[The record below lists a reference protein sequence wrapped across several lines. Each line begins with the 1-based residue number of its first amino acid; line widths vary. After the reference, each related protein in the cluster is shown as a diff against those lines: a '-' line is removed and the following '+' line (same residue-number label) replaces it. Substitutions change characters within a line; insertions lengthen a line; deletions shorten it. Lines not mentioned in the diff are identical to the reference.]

1 MTCRRPWPAGTATAI
16 GSMPGIDAGE
26 AARTVVGELPQ
37 LPHLPELPDRGVGA
51 DMIGRTAALLVD
63 LAVELVPSGY
73 RVTARPGR
81 DHRHGADLLRT
92 DLDALEEAA
101 DSAGGRP
108 EVIKVQAA
116 GPWTLAAAVELH
128 SGHKVLTDSG
138 AVREFAASLAEG
150 LRVHATEVSRR
161 LGVATVVQLDEPGL
175 PAVLAGSVPTPSGYG
190 TVPAVHEDRAIELLG
205 GVLDA
210 LPAPRIV
217 HCCAPRPP
225 LALLHRAGA
234 DALAVDAELL
244 TGAPRAT
251 IDALGEAWD
260 SGVLM
265 LLGLVPAIEPAV
277 STGGPPTLTGLA
289 MPALDLVDR
298 LGFDRVLLA
307 ERCLPTPSCGLAG
320 ATPSWAR
327 RALTLAREL
336 GQAFVDP
343 PDSWS
348 SRQPQ

>member
-1 MTCRRPWPAGTATAI
+1 MTHQRPWPAGAATAI
-16 GSMPGIDAGE
+16 GSMPGTDALE
-26 AARTVVGELPQ
+26 AARAVVGELPQ
-37 LPHLPELPDRGVGA
+37 LPHLPELPDRGAGA

-63 LAVELVPSGY
+63 LAIELVPSGY

-81 DHRHGADLLRT
+81 DHRHGVDLVRT
-92 DLDALEEAA
+92 DLDALEEAVDA
-101 DSAGGRP
+101 AGTRP

-138 AVREFAASLAEG
+138 ALREFAASLAEG

-161 LGVATVVQLDEPGL
+161 LEVATVVQLDEPGL

-190 TVPAVHEDRAIELLG
+190 TVPAVPEDQAVALLH

-210 LPAPRIV
+210 LPLPRIV

-225 LALLHRAGA
+225 LGLLHRAGA

-244 TGAPRAT
+244 AGAPRAT
-251 IDALGEAWD
+251 VDALGEAWD
-260 SGVLM
+260 SGVLV
-265 LLGLVPAIEPAV
+265 LLGLIPVMEPAV
-277 STGGPPTLTGLA
+277 RPTLADLA
-289 MPALDLVDR
+289 EPALDLIDR
-298 LGFDRVLLA
+298 LGFDRAMLA
-307 ERCLPTPSCGLAG
+307 ERCVPTPSCGLAG

-343 PDSWS
+343 PNSWS
-348 SRQPQ
+348 R